1 MKHFIFLTQEG
12 LTKTPNN
19 TDVENLQVLGI
30 SKGDN
35 KTEAFENFVKENEY
49 LIHTD
54 FNEVIAMELANEK
67 QDYFLLKKHN

>member
-12 LTKTPNN
+12 LTKTPDD

-35 KTEAFENFVKENEY
+35 KEKVFENLIKENEY
-49 LIHTD
+49 LRQTD
-54 FNEVIAMELANEK
+54 FDEVVAMELVDEK
-67 QDYFLLKKHN
+67 QHYFSLKKHD